1 MGSPWPRYDIHYES
15 PGVPDPPP
23 HSGFRDAHNIGSHFT
38 VYTERESASQHAA
51 ENRRALGW
59 RGDVVASLR

>member
-1 MGSPWPRYDIHYES
+1 
-15 PGVPDPPP
+15 P
-23 HSGFRDAHNIGSHFT
+23 HSGFRDAHNIGSHFR

>member
-23 HSGFRDAHNIGSHFT
+23 HWDFRDVSMTWGTPVNVSGAQAFVG
-38 VYTERESASQHAA
+38 VGYL
-51 ENRRALGW
+51 LGGW
-59 RGDVVASLR
+59 AV